1 MFVSNHRRL
10 WLGGT
15 VLIGAILGQLIVL
28 PWIPMVSSGKRIQLE
43 FLKSE
48 PSHALL
54 FFGFPGCG
62 EICPIAMEHLNV
74 IKSKGGFP
82 MPIQVGLVN
91 IAPELPAFV
100 VSEYA
105 KAFDPEFEGFH
116 LSQED
121 LSAFSE
127 ELGLSLPSAN
137 AVIPTN
143 FSHPDALFLMKHVR
157 QDFWELKQI
166 ISATRLTKQQL
177 LNGL

>member
-1 MFVSNHRRL
+1 
-10 WLGGT
+10 
-15 VLIGAILGQLIVL
+15 
-28 PWIPMVSSGKRIQLE
+28 
-43 FLKSE
+43 
-48 PSHALL
+48 
-54 FFGFPGCG
+54 
-62 EICPIAMEHLNV
+62 
-74 IKSKGGFP
+74 

-105 KAFDPEFEGFH
+105 KAFDPEFECYH

-143 FSHPDALFLMKHVR
+143 FSHPDALFLLEHVR

-166 ISATRLTKQQL
+166 ISATCLTKQQL
-177 LNGL
+177 SERL